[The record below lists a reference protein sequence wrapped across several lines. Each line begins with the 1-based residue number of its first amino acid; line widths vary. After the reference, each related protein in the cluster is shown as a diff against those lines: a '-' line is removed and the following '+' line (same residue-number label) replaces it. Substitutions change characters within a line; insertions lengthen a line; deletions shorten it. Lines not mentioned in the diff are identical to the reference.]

1 MTGRDRFDAFFRA
14 LLYASWRFVGVT
26 CDCFFLVRVS
36 FLLRPVD
43 VGILED
49 LQELD
54 SWFIM
59 NFECNLCECLFS
71 CKYIVVIYLEDL
83 GLWFVVNGVLWSAIC
98 NDYLCNFVN
107 VLLYYDFKPPYFQAS
122 DLWFMMKVLWVQWV
136 KIIYLSVYILLWY
149 ILVPWICNLY
159 RVKSYEYKLE

>member
-26 CDCFFLVRVS
+26 RDCFFLARVS

-54 SWFIM
+54 SRFIM
-59 NFECNLCECLFS
+59 NSECNLCECLFS
-71 CKYIVVIYLEDL
+71 CKYIAVIYLEDL

-107 VLLYYDFKPPYFQAS
+107 VLLYYDVYFQAS
-122 DLWFMMKVLWVQWV
+122 DFWFMMKEALRVQC
-136 KIIYLSVYILLWY
+136 KTIIYLSVYILLWY
-149 ILVPWICNLY
+149 ICWFFGFAIY
-159 RVKSYEYKLE
+159 AE

>member
-26 CDCFFLVRVS
+26 CDCFFLARVS

-59 NFECNLCECLFS
+59 NSECNLYECLFS
-71 CKYIVVIYLEDL
+71 CKYIAVIYLEDL

-107 VLLYYDFKPPYFQAS
+107 VLLYYDVYFQAS
-122 DLWFMMKVLWVQWV
+122 DLWFMMREASWVQC
-136 KIIYLSVYILLWY
+136 KTIIYLSVYILLWY
-149 ILVPWICNLY
+149 ILIPWICNLY
-159 RVKSYEYKLE
+159 RVKKKENY